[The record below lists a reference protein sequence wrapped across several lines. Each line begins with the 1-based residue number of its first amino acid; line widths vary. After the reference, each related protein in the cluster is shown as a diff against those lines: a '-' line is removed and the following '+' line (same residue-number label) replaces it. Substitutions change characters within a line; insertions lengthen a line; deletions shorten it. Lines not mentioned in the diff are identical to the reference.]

1 MSNNISIQKT
11 DVNLLEYIVDGEKIC
26 YETFID
32 GNDTENEFYDIFL
45 TNFRI
50 LVIGSNN
57 SVSIPY
63 SQIAD
68 IETYESNTYYN
79 EQLSNYREFGRG
91 DYSIV
96 LRMNYSYEW
105 IFRFFMSNLEH
116 IVIYKKIVYLWLNK

>member
-1 MSNNISIQKT
+1 MGMI
-11 DVNLLEYIVDGEKIC
+11 L
-26 YETFID
+26 
-32 GNDTENEFYDIFL
+32 FYDIFL

-79 EQLSNYREFGRG
+79 EQLSNYREFSGG

-105 IFRFFMSNLEH
+105 IFRFFLSNLEH

>member
-63 SQIAD
+63 SKIAD

-105 IFRFFMSNLEH
+105 IFRFFLSNLEH